1 MIKAIIIIQYK
12 KLKTKAQ
19 TQNVEQYTKSIND
32 CPTTA
37 LNTWDTAGKKEAL
50 KGITP
55 L

>member
-1 MIKAIIIIQYK
+1 MIKAIIIIKYK

-19 TQNVEQYTKSIND
+19 TQNVEQQTKSIHD
-32 CPTTA
+32 SPTTA
-37 LNTWDTAGKKEAL
+37 LDTWDTEGKEAL